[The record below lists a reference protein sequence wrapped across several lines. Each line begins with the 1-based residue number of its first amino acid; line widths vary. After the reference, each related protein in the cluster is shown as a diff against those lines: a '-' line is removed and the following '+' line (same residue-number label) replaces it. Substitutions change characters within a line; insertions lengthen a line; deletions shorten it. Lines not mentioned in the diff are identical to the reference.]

1 MAASG
6 AGSAKRTPSE
16 YRTLPS
22 VEVFVLMAA
31 YKQVNYT
38 DIEPISGA
46 MHTLSDSLDSEQVGV
61 SMARC
66 EPGWRNKPHD
76 HEANDH
82 EEIYIL
88 IEGQA
93 TVVVDGDSIEMES
106 GDAVWIP
113 PESTRQIR
121 NGDTE
126 SAFVLISAPTSCCL
140 AANCPDEDGEWPTD
154 GVVG

>member
-1 MAASG
+1 M
-6 AGSAKRTPSE
+6 T
-16 YRTLPS
+16 
-22 VEVFVLMAA
+22 A
-31 YKQVNYT
+31 YEQVNYT

-46 MHTLSDSLDSEQVGV
+46 MHALSESLGSEQVGV
-61 SMARC
+61 SMVRC
-66 EPGWRNKPHD
+66 EPGWRNNPHD
-76 HEANDH
+76 HAANDH

-88 IEGQA
+88 IEGHA
-93 TVVVDGDSIEMES
+93 TVQIDADSIEMES